1 MNFTILFEKLYKP
14 IIFTLKEFGVMFLNI
29 ETWWTSKTK
38 YTKLN
43 VRWLIFTCLLFT
55 FGVLKEIKNT
65 NDATLNYNRSTN
77 SINLLQKKVDAL
89 EQKYL
94 SKLESDIKE
103 LKDIRSI
110 AKENQK
116 DLKEITDEK

>member
-1 MNFTILFEKLYKP
+1 MSFNLIFEKLHKP
-14 IIFTLKEFGVMFLNI
+14 VIFTLKEFGVMFLNI
-29 ETWWTSKTK
+29 ENWWTSKTRH
-38 YTKLN
+38 TKLN

-103 LKDIRSI
+103 LKDIKSI

-116 DLKEITDEK
+116 ELKEITNEK

>member
-1 MNFTILFEKLYKP
+1 MSLTLIFEKLYKP
-14 IIFTLKEFGVMFLNI
+14 LLFTLKELGVMFLNI
-29 ETWWTSKTK
+29 ENWWNLKTR

-43 VRWLIFTCLLFT
+43 VRWLIFTCMLFT

-65 NDATLNYNRSTN
+65 NDATLNYNRSVN
-77 SINLLQKKVDAL
+77 SINLLQKKVDML

-103 LKDIRSI
+103 LKDIKSI
-110 AKENQK
+110 AKENEK
-116 DLKEITDEK
+116 ELKQITR

>member
-1 MNFTILFEKLYKP
+1 MGFTLIFKELYKP

-29 ETWWTSKTK
+29 ENWWTAKTR
-38 YTKLN
+38 YIKLN
-43 VRWLIFTCLLFT
+43 VRWLLFTCLLFT

-65 NDATLNYNRSTN
+65 NDATLNYNRSTR

-103 LKDIRSI
+103 LKDIKAV

-116 DLKEITDEK
+116 DLKEITDEE

>member
-1 MNFTILFEKLYKP
+1 MNFTIIFEKLYKP

-29 ETWWTSKTK
+29 ENWWTSKTR

-55 FGVLKEIKNT
+55 FGVLKEIKST

-103 LKDIRSI
+103 LKDIKSI

-116 DLKEITDEK
+116 ELKEITDEK

>member
-1 MNFTILFEKLYKP
+1 MSFTLIFEKLYKP

-29 ETWWTSKTK
+29 ESWWTSKTR

-43 VRWLIFTCLLFT
+43 VRWLVFTCLLFT
-55 FGVLKEIKNT
+55 FGVIKEIKNT

-110 AKENQK
+110 AKENEK
-116 DLKEITDEK
+116 ELKKITK

>member
-1 MNFTILFEKLYKP
+1 MIFTSMFEKLYKP
-14 IIFTLKEFGVMFLNI
+14 IIFTLKEFGLMFLNI
-29 ETWWTSKTK
+29 ENWWTSKTR

-43 VRWLIFTCLLFT
+43 IRWLIFTCLLFT

-94 SKLESDIKE
+94 SKLENDIKE
-103 LKDIRSI
+103 LKEIKSI
-110 AKENQK
+110 AKDNEK
-116 DLKEITDEK
+116 DLKKIIHEK

>member
-1 MNFTILFEKLYKP
+1 MSVTLIFEKLYKP
-14 IIFTLKEFGVMFLNI
+14 IIFTLKEFGLMFLNI
-29 ETWWTSKTK
+29 ENWWTSKTR

-94 SKLESDIKE
+94 SKLENDIKE
-103 LKDIRSI
+103 LKEIKSI
-110 AKENQK
+110 AKDNEE
-116 DLKEITDEK
+116 DLKKIIHEK

>member
-14 IIFTLKEFGVMFLNI
+14 IIFTLKELGVMFLNI
-29 ETWWTSKTK
+29 EIWWTSKTR

-65 NDATLNYNRSTN
+65 NDATLNYNRSAT

-103 LKDIRSI
+103 LKEIRAI
-110 AKENQK
+110 AKENEK
-116 DLKEITDEK
+116 ELKEITK

>member
-14 IIFTLKEFGVMFLNI
+14 IIWTLKEFGVMFLNI
-29 ETWWTSKTK
+29 ENWWTSKTR

-65 NDATLNYNRSTN
+65 NDATLNYNRSTA

>member
-29 ETWWTSKTK
+29 ETWWTSKTR

-65 NDATLNYNRSTN
+65 NDATLNYNRSAT

-103 LKDIRSI
+103 LKEIKAI
-110 AKENQK
+110 AKENEK
-116 DLKEITDEK
+116 ELKEITK

>member
-1 MNFTILFEKLYKP
+1 MDYTTIFEKLYKP
-14 IIFTLKEFGVMFLNI
+14 IIFTLKEFGAMFLSI
-29 ETWWTSKTK
+29 ENWWVIKSK

-43 VRWLIFTCLLFT
+43 IRWLMFTCMLFT

-65 NDATLNYNRSTN
+65 NDATINYNRSAN

-94 SKLESDIKE
+94 SKLEMDITE
-103 LKDIRSI
+103 LKNIRAI
-110 AKENQK
+110 AKENEEE
-116 DLKEITDEK
+116 LKKITK

>member
-1 MNFTILFEKLYKP
+1 MSFTLIFEKLYKP

-29 ETWWTSKTK
+29 ESWWTSKTR

-55 FGVLKEIKNT
+55 FGVIKEIKNT
-65 NDATLNYNRSTN
+65 NDATINYNRSTN

-110 AKENQK
+110 AKENEK
-116 DLKEITDEK
+116 ELKEITK

>member
-14 IIFTLKEFGVMFLNI
+14 IIWTLKEFGVMFLNI
-29 ETWWTSKTK
+29 ETWWTSKTR

-65 NDATLNYNRSTN
+65 NDATLNYNRSAT

-103 LKDIRSI
+103 LKEIKAI
-110 AKENQK
+110 AKENEK
-116 DLKEITDEK
+116 ELKEITK

>member
-1 MNFTILFEKLYKP
+1 
-14 IIFTLKEFGVMFLNI
+14 VMFLNI
-29 ETWWTSKTK
+29 ETWWTSKTR

-65 NDATLNYNRSTN
+65 NDATLNYNRSAT

-103 LKDIRSI
+103 LKEIKAI
-110 AKENQK
+110 AKENEK
-116 DLKEITDEK
+116 ELKEITK

>member
-1 MNFTILFEKLYKP
+1 MNFTLLFEKLYKP

>member
-29 ETWWTSKTK
+29 EIWWTSKTR

-65 NDATLNYNRSTN
+65 NDATLNYNRSAT

-103 LKDIRSI
+103 LKEIRAI
-110 AKENQK
+110 AKENEK
-116 DLKEITDEK
+116 ELKEITK

>member
-29 ETWWTSKTK
+29 ETWWTSKTR

>member
-1 MNFTILFEKLYKP
+1 MSLTIIFEKLYKP
-14 IIFTLKEFGVMFLNI
+14 IIFTLKEFGLMFLNI
-29 ETWWTSKTK
+29 ENWWTSKTR

-65 NDATLNYNRSTN
+65 NDATINYNRSAN
-77 SINLLQKKVDAL
+77 SINLLQKKVDML

-94 SKLESDIKE
+94 SKLENDIKE
-103 LKDIRSI
+103 LKEIKTI
-110 AKENQK
+110 AKDNEK
-116 DLKEITDEK
+116 ELKEMTNEK